1 MKIRYAALALCLI
14 AIPAWADM
22 YKWVDSQGKSH
33 YSDQPP
39 PPTTK
44 RVETIKQSRP
54 PADAE
59 PAEGGPPANGP
70 PNGGKPDNAP
80 KSDAKEKNAADE
92 EMEFRR
98 RKLQQVEQEAKA
110 QKDAQA
116 ADERKRNCQRATDQ
130 FSAFQR
136 GGRMTKYGPNGEQL
150 YLNDAE
156 IAQELASAKKAMD
169 SWCK

>member
-1 MKIRYAALALCLI
+1 MKIRYATLALCLI

-59 PAEGGPPANGP
+59 SDDGGAPA
-70 PNGGKPDNAP
+70 NGGKPDNAQKP
-80 KSDAKEKNAADE
+80 DAKEKNTADE

-116 ADERKRNCQRATDQ
+116 AEERKRNCQRSTDQ
-130 FSAFQR
+130 YSALQR
-136 GGRMTKYGPNGEQL
+136 GGRITKYGPNGEQL
-150 YLNDAE
+150 YLSDAE
-156 IAQELASAKKAMD
+156 IAQELATAKKAMD